1 MSTKITVDNQAG
13 TIKYVADPISP
24 QLYDLAGEISGTP
37 PINTRVFDFKAIR
50 AFTIKTSGVAGC
62 VTAPSGG
69 SVTYTITKLAD
80 IGGGTTSVGT
90 IAFADGATTG
100 TVTISSEVSVA
111 VNDIIYISSPSDI
124 RSMYTVFWTLNGICP

>member
-50 AFTIKTSGVAGC
+50 AFTIKTGGVAGC
-62 VTAPSGG
+62 VTEPAGG
-69 SVTYTITKLAD
+69 SVTFD
-80 IGGGTTSVGT
+80 IQKIVSGTPTSIGS
-90 IAFADGATTG
+90 IAFADGASTG
-100 TVTISSEVSVA
+100 TVTISSDVSVA
-111 VNDIIYISSPSDI
+111 VDNIIAIVSPGNLYSISTI
-124 RSMYTVFWTLNGICP
+124 FWTLNGICP